1 LLREEREK
9 RIWVDV
15 LSEREVKV
23 EGVLSEAEDEGG
35 GKV

>member
-1 LLREEREK
+1 LLREREK

-15 LSEREVKV
+15 SSEREVKV
-23 EGVLSEAEDEGG
+23 EGVLSKAEDEGG